1 MILETVFGRIQCKN
15 LNINKLKLGLL
26 KSFQKSNLPS
36 SISIM
41 LNFGTSE
48 RHLLY
53 DASSEEH
60 GCGAVQVW
68 DPFIQVLVHISA
80 LNELLRSFH
89 NQMGVVGQ
97 CPKLRYFSNVT
108 T

>member
-1 MILETVFGRIQCKN
+1 
-15 LNINKLKLGLL
+15 
-26 KSFQKSNLPS
+26 
-36 SISIM
+36 M

-68 DPFIQVLVHISA
+68 DPFIQVLVHTRD
-80 LNELLRSFH
+80 LNKLLRSFH
-89 NQMGVVGQ
+89 NQMGA
-97 CPKLRYFSNVT
+97 
-108 T
+108 

>member
-1 MILETVFGRIQCKN
+1 
-15 LNINKLKLGLL
+15 
-26 KSFQKSNLPS
+26 
-36 SISIM
+36 M

-68 DPFIQVLVHISA
+68 DPFIQVLVHTSA
-80 LNELLRSFH
+80 INEPPRSFRNH
-89 NQMGVVGQ
+89 ESMLCDQTNR
-97 CPKLRYFSNVT
+97 PF
-108 T
+108 

>member
-68 DPFIQVLVHISA
+68 DPFIQVLVLIYTRA
-80 LNELLRSFH
+80 LNEPSRSFH
-89 NQMGVVGQ
+89 NHESML
-97 CPKLRYFSNVT
+97 PNHPSF
-108 T
+108 